1 MSNTTETDRIE
12 RKVIINAPRDKVWR
26 ALTTAEEFGTWFGAN
41 LKGQS
46 FAVGQRTS
54 GQIIHKGFEHI
65 QFDVVVERI
74 DPQDVFAYRWHPY
87 PIDPAVDY
95 NSEEPTSVTFTLS
108 DAPGNGT
115 VLTVVE
121 AGFDKVPPGRRL
133 EAFRMNNNG
142 WEAQLRN
149 IARHAEA

>member
-41 LKGQS
+41 LKGQN

-54 GQIIHKGFEHI
+54 GQITHCGHEHI
-65 QFDVVVERI
+65 LFDVVVERI

-87 PIDPAVDY
+87 PIGPAVDY

-108 DAPGNGT
+108 DAPGSGT